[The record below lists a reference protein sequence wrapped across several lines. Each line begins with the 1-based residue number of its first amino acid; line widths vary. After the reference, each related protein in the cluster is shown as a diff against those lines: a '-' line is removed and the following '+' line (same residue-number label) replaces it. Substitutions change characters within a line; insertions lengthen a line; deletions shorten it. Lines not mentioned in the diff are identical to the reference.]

1 MKSFFLTLT
10 LILALCLSSVNAQK
24 VIDEPKH
31 GISTAPYLNLTKI
44 ELRDSTTIMSFL
56 VNFTP
61 GNWISIPKE
70 TYIQNPVDNEKL
82 YVVTTEGIP
91 FNEKYWMPDSGQVA
105 FKLFFPPVSEDW
117 ETIDYGEGN
126 EGGNW
131 AIYDIRLKPH
141 KSSSVVPKEFKGNWY
156 STTNGEWELGLLDT
170 KAIYKNQVWEYKDSD
185 FTKAKGYVTLVRKE
199 KEARLYLKKGEEG
212 KLLAGEDSKK
222 LKLYA
227 SKEILPT
234 FKSSKSTSIYTSPI
248 FNYDSV
254 TFNGFIAGYS
264 PRVGFKTF
272 VIYVNDL
279 LTGDQSSKTI
289 RVSENGEFS
298 IKIPYYYPHSVY
310 LRSPFANGSLFL
322 EPGKNLFVMY
332 DGQDACFMGELGLLN
347 QDLSEVQHI
356 ESFNYRDMQEKIL
369 DMTPQDYKIY
379 ISKARDNGLQ
389 RLNEL
394 AKEKGLDAKAC
405 QIKELNIN
413 YRYGELLLSY
423 EMNFSS
429 AYREKYKIPYTQRE
443 LPIEIENPPHDY
455 YDFITNDFVNNPIAV
470 ISDSYNSFVNR
481 FKYSNIL
488 SDNKSISLTT
498 IDIAN
503 ELIKSGEPL
512 TTEDEQLIEKLKEF
526 ETSEAKKKVDAY
538 SEKYSDLNRKFY
550 TKYEDET
557 KDLRENSKDL
567 EVSITMMADHLK
579 IKGIEI
585 TEEEQELVNA
595 YTDFNEQPWG
605 KELQRFYTEN
615 GEAFNKFHQ
624 RHQDFVSKFFA
635 EKRITTRNRLLKDSL
650 GIESGLIED
659 VMNTQDFLYPI
670 TSQMSPVSQK
680 ELDNFKKTISSP
692 FIAEYSETI
701 NNQSIAKIE
710 ANKNKSGY
718 TKNEVPKTEAD
729 QLFEAMMEKFKGKVV
744 YVDFWASW
752 CGPCRSGIE
761 SIKPLKEEL
770 KDEDVVFVYI
780 TNQTTPEKTWENMI
794 PDIKGEHFRVSDDEW
809 NFLSEKFNISGIPHY
824 VLVDKT
830 SQVVKPKM
838 GHYGNGA
845 LKQIILE
852 QINKQE

>member
-1 MKSFFLTLT
+1 MKNSFLTLT
-10 LILALCLSSVNAQK
+10 LIFALCLSSVNAQK

-31 GISTAPYLNLTKI
+31 GISIAPYLNLTKI
-44 ELRDSTTIMSFL
+44 ELRDSTTIMSFF

-70 TYIQNPVDNEKL
+70 TYIQNPIDNEKL

-105 FKLFFPPVSEDW
+105 FKLFFPPVSEEW
-117 ETIDYGEGN
+117 ETMDYGEGN
-126 EGGNW
+126 EEGNW

-141 KSSSVVPKEFKGNWY
+141 KSSSLVPKEFKGNWY
-156 STTNGEWELGLLDT
+156 STTNGAWELGLLDT
-170 KAIYKNQVWEYKDSD
+170 KAIYKNQVWEYKDGD
-185 FTKAKGYVTLVRKE
+185 FSESKGNVTLARKE
-199 KEARLYLKKGEEG
+199 KETRLYLKKEKKG
-212 KLLAGEDSKK
+212 KLLAGEDSKN
-222 LKLYA
+222 LKIYA
-227 SKEILPT
+227 SKDILSSLK
-234 FKSSKSTSIYTSPI
+234 FSKSTSIYTSPV

-272 VIYVNDL
+272 VIYVNDI

-289 RVSENGEFS
+289 RISENGEFS

-310 LRSPFANGSLFL
+310 LRSPFANGTLFL
-322 EPGKNLFVMY
+322 EPGKDLFVMY
-332 DGQDACFMGELGLLN
+332 EGQDAYFMGELGLLN
-347 QDLSEVQHI
+347 QTLKEVQHL
-356 ESFNYRDMQEKIL
+356 ESFNYREMREKIL
-369 DMTPQDYKIY
+369 DMTPQDYKLY
-379 ISKARDNGLQ
+379 ITKERDNSLQGLNKFDKEK
-389 RLNEL
+389 RLN
-394 AKEKGLDAKAC
+394 AKVR
-405 QIKELNIN
+405 QIKELDIN
-413 YRYGELLLSY
+413 YNFGELLLSY
-423 EMNFSS
+423 EMSFSS
-429 AYREKYKIPYTQRE
+429 AYREKHKIPHTQRE
-443 LPIEIENPPHDY
+443 LPIEIENPPHVY
-455 YDFITNDFVNNPIAV
+455 YDFITNDFVNNPLAL

-481 FKYSNIL
+481 FMYSSIL
-488 SDNKSISLTT
+488 MDNKSVSLTT
-498 IDIAN
+498 LDIAN

-512 TTEDEQLIEKLKEF
+512 TAEDEQLIKQLEEF

-567 EVSITMMADHLK
+567 EVTIIMMADHLK

-585 TEEEQELVNA
+585 TEEEQKLVNA
-595 YTDFNEQPWG
+595 FTDFNEQPWG
-605 KELQRFYTEN
+605 KEINRFYTEN

-624 RHQDFVSKFFA
+624 RHQEFVSKIFA

-650 GIESGLIED
+650 GIESGFIED
-659 VMNTQDFLYPI
+659 VMNAQDFLRSI
-670 TSQMSPVSQK
+670 ASQMSPVSQK
-680 ELDNFKKTISSP
+680 ELDSFKKTISTP
-692 FIAEYSETI
+692 FIAKYIEDT
-701 NNQSIAKIE
+701 NNQTIAKIE
-710 ANKNKSGY
+710 ANKNKTDY

-729 QLFEAMMEKFKGKVV
+729 QLFEAMMENFKGKVV

-761 SIKPLKEEL
+761 NIKPLKEEL
-770 KDEDVVFVYI
+770 KEEDVVFVYI

-830 SQVVKPKM
+830 SQVVNPKM
-838 GHYGNGA
+838 GHYGNEV
-845 LKQIILE
+845 LKQIIFE
-852 QINKQE
+852 HINKQE

>member
-1 MKSFFLTLT
+1 M
-10 LILALCLSSVNAQK
+10 LAIGSCAK
-24 VIDEPKH
+24 VIDKPKH

-44 ELRDSTTIMSFL
+44 ELRDSATVISFL

-70 TYIQNPVDNEKL
+70 TYIQNPADDEKL
-82 YVVTTEGIP
+82 FVVTTEGIP

-131 AIYDIRLKPH
+131 AIYDIQLKPN
-141 KSSSVVPKEFKGNWY
+141 KLSSIIPNEYKGNWY
-156 STTNGEWELGLLDT
+156 STTNGAWELGLLDT

-185 FTKAKGYVTLVRKE
+185 FSNTKGHVILVRKE
-199 KEARLYLKKGEEG
+199 KEARLYLKKDKEG
-212 KLLAGEDSKK
+212 KILAGEDSKR
-222 LKLYA
+222 LKLYI
-227 SKEILPT
+227 SKDIL
-234 FKSSKSTSIYTSPI
+234 SSLKIAKNSSIYTAPV
-248 FNYDSV
+248 FNHDSV
-254 TFNGFIAGYS
+254 TFSGFIAGYS

-272 VIYVNDL
+272 VIYVNDI
-279 LTGDQSSKTI
+279 LTGDKSSKTI
-289 RVSENGEFS
+289 RISENGEFS
-298 IKIPYYYPHSVY
+298 TKIPYYYPHSVY
-310 LRSPFANGSLFL
+310 LQSPFANGFLFL
-322 EPGKNLFVMY
+322 EPGKDLFVMY
-332 DGQDACFMGELGLLN
+332 DGQDAYFMGESGLIN
-347 QDLSEVQHI
+347 QDLSEVQYI

-369 DMTPQDYKIY
+369 DMTPQDYKVY
-379 ISKARDNGLQ
+379 LTKERDASLKNLKKFD
-389 RLNEL
+389 
-394 AKEKGLDAKAC
+394 KEKGLHAKAH
-405 QIKELNIN
+405 QIKESNIN
-413 YRYGELLLSY
+413 YRFGELLLSY

-429 AYREKYKIPYTQRE
+429 AYREKHKIPHTQRE

-470 ISDSYNSFVNR
+470 ISDSYNFFVNR

-488 SDNKSISLTT
+488 SNNKSIRLTT
-498 IDIAN
+498 LDIAN

-512 TTEDEQLIEKLKEF
+512 TTEDDQLIEKLKKF

-538 SEKYSDLNRKFY
+538 SEKYSDLTREFY
-550 TKYEDET
+550 TKYADET
-557 KDLRENSKDL
+557 KDLRENSKDFA
-567 EVSITMMADHLK
+567 VSITMMADHLK

-595 YTDFNEQPWG
+595 FTDFDEQPWG
-605 KELQRFYTEN
+605 EEIHRFYTEN

-635 EKRITTRNRLLKDSL
+635 EKRISIRNRLLKDSL

-659 VMNTQDFLYPI
+659 VMNAQDFLYPI

-680 ELDNFKKTISSP
+680 ELDSFKKTISSP

-710 ANKNKSGY
+710 ANKNKTGY

-780 TNQTTPEKTWENMI
+780 TNQSTPEKTWENMI

-838 GHYGNGA
+838 GHYGNEA

-852 QINKQE
+852 QINKKD